1 MFCTCAC
8 IALAV
13 AVMAPVPGVHGDA
26 MMMSLYQETLEEELG
41 LQEGEWSALTSAS
54 SRGDTKASLAV
65 IAKQCARHGR
75 QADLSAWV
83 QLLELFGL
91 FKDGAPHRG
100 WSNASATTE
109 TGSLMLDARLMYV
122 KDLPQCHSAAPIDTS
137 ITPGPQHN
145 ASVRSLF

>member
-1 MFCTCAC
+1 MFCCAC

-13 AVMAPVPGVHGDA
+13 AVAAPGVQGDA

-41 LQEGEWSALTSAS
+41 LQEGEWSTLTSAS
-54 SRGDTKASLAV
+54 SRGDTQASLAV

-100 WSNASATTE
+100 WSDASATTE

-122 KDLPQCHSAAPIDTS
+122 KDLLPQCHRPT
-137 ITPGPQHN
+137 
-145 ASVRSLF
+145 VRMPHP